1 MQVTSV
7 PPANNTPPVN
17 STPPAGVQSTAD
29 ANSATDAFGL
39 SFESLLEIILT
50 QLTYQDPLKPMDNFE
65 FVSQLAQFSQ
75 IQQTQS
81 LNDKIDGLLASQS
94 TSQATGLLGK
104 TVDIPAGAT
113 TLTGTVTAVSFSN
126 GEPRVSIGTA
136 DQQTI
141 SNIAISSISQIR
153 EGE

>member
-1 MQVTSV
+1 MQVSAV
-7 PPANNTPPVN
+7 PPPAIN
-17 STPPAGVQSTAD
+17 STPPTGVTSESDATTA
-29 ANSATDAFGL
+29 SDAFGL

-81 LNDKIDGLLASQS
+81 LNDKIDSLLASQS
-94 TSQATGLLGK
+94 TSQATSLLGK
-104 TVDIPAGAT
+104 TVDIFAGQ
-113 TLTGTVTAVSFSN
+113 TALSGKVVAVNFSN
-126 GEPRVSIGTA
+126 GEPRVSVETP
-136 DQQTI
+136 DDRTI
-141 SNIAISSISQIR
+141 SDIAISSIAQVR